1 MEINPENIERGLWV
15 VLIIVAIWIIR
26 RIRRRS
32 KEADASYRSVSRGFA
47 QRLAKKR
54 PPHEVSLEDVEED
67 EKPKKHM
74 IAYSIWSYSK
84 TGCRIMGLPTA
95 HKYVYVCIFV
105 HVRRKM

>member
-15 VLIIVAIWIIR
+15 VLIIAAIWIIR

-74 IAYSIWSYSK
+74 TPEDWTRGRRQIILCFVALVLIVILSVVSCLR
-84 TGCRIMGLPTA
+84 GGL
-95 HKYVYVCIFV
+95 
-105 HVRRKM
+105 